1 MAAFKSREG
10 RTGHGEDQGHLKK
23 DIDKQMS
30 VRHFWRKYP
39 MHCSFLGAVIT
50 TAGFLAVGQAAQAQ
64 NPPPAPDPSQP
75 ATIVVYT
82 EVAPA
87 KAAEARKL
95 IIRFAEAA
103 RKADGA
109 VQIEVGQRISDPGHF
124 ALVEQ
129 WKSLAAKQAFAQT
142 EAYTKYRAALDPL
155 RGAAYDERIHNA
167 LSVGPTKPAPKG
179 AILVLTHVDVV
190 PTQVEPGTAKV
201 KAFVEEGRNAP
212 GNLRFDD
219 DVQANR
225 KNHFTVVEAWKSQAE
240 KNAWISSKAART
252 FREEL
257 QPMGGALYDERVFKV
272 L

>member
-1 MAAFKSREG
+1 
-10 RTGHGEDQGHLKK
+10 
-23 DIDKQMS
+23 
-30 VRHFWRKYP
+30 
-39 MHCSFLGAVIT
+39 MHRSFLAAVVVV
-50 TAGFLAVGQAAQAQ
+50 AGLVAVGSAARAQ
-64 NPPPAPDPSQP
+64 TPPPAPDPSQP
-75 ATIVVYT
+75 ATVVVYT

-95 IIRFAEAA
+95 VLAYVAAA

-109 VQIEVGQRISDPGHF
+109 VQIDAGQRISDPGHF
-124 ALVEQ
+124 GIVEQ

-142 EAYTKYRAALDPL
+142 DAFTKYRAALDPL
-155 RGAAYDERIHNA
+155 RSAAYDERIHNA
-167 LSVGPTKPAPKG
+167 LSVGPAKPAASG

-219 DVQANR
+219 VVQANR
-225 KNHFTVVEAWKSQAE
+225 KNHFTVIETWKSQVE
-240 KNAWISSKAART
+240 KNSWISSKSART

-257 QPMGGALYDERVFKV
+257 QPIGGALYDERVFKV

>member
-1 MAAFKSREG
+1 
-10 RTGHGEDQGHLKK
+10 
-23 DIDKQMS
+23 
-30 VRHFWRKYP
+30 
-39 MHCSFLGAVIT
+39 MHRSFLAAVVVV
-50 TAGFLAVGQAAQAQ
+50 AGLVAVGSAARAQ
-64 NPPPAPDPSQP
+64 TPPPAPDPSQP
-75 ATIVVYT
+75 ATVVVYT

-95 IIRFAEAA
+95 VLAYVAAA

-109 VQIEVGQRISDPGHF
+109 VQIDAGQRISDPGHF
-124 ALVEQ
+124 GIVEQ

-142 EAYTKYRAALDPL
+142 DAYTKYRAALDPL
-155 RGAAYDERIHNA
+155 RSAAYDERIHNA
-167 LSVGPTKPAPKG
+167 LSVGPAKPVASG

-219 DVQANR
+219 VVQANR
-225 KNHFTVVEAWKSQAE
+225 KNHFTVIETWKSQAE
-240 KNAWISSKAART
+240 KNSWISSKSART

-257 QPMGGALYDERVFKV
+257 QPIGGALYDERVFKV